1 MVSYPGYW
9 RNTELVVTWPEQSAR
24 LEVPRFAS
32 ARKAKFA
39 VLQIRMPA
47 AGFCEWQAREDARYP
62 SGPAPRRLALVNS
75 RARSLVALL
84 LITLGVRLKNARRRT
99 NEQRAVIMRAQY
111 RITVGQTQ
119 EGSHQAPHG
128 ARSKLD
134 VLKAALLTLLVLS
147 SVIGVFLAAFVLGS
161 IIASVLL
168 ILIAISAIAL
178 VVRRFVLKFRRGQ
191 TTRAHD

>member
-1 MVSYPGYW
+1 
-9 RNTELVVTWPEQSAR
+9 
-24 LEVPRFAS
+24 
-32 ARKAKFA
+32 
-39 VLQIRMPA
+39 
-47 AGFCEWQAREDARYP
+47 
-62 SGPAPRRLALVNS
+62 VNS

-84 LITLGVRLKNARRRT
+84 LITLGVRLKNTRLRT

-111 RITVGQTQ
+111 RITIGQTQ
-119 EGSHQAPHG
+119 EGSHQALRGP
-128 ARSKLD
+128 RNKLEL
-134 VLKAALLTLLVLS
+134 LKAALLTLLVLS